1 MLLCIKFQKIRD
13 LNLEYFIAQRIAEH
27 SQDNKPSVMVRIA
40 VISVALSITVM
51 VLSLAVIMGFKKEI
65 TQRIIGVTSHLEV
78 VDISAIRGVTE
89 NPINYTPHLDSIIRS
104 IDGFQSLSPYAIKG
118 GIIKT
123 ADAVIGV
130 GLKGLTRE
138 DNFNFFRQYL
148 LQGDIPRVG
157 DSIRNKD
164 ILISKYTA
172 DKLMLGVGDKVE
184 MLFVE
189 SDRTPRRDR
198 FKVSGIYSTGMNEMD
213 KALIL
218 TDIRNVQRL
227 YGWSDREC
235 SGVEITTTNFDQ
247 SAQYGQTLDNALFT
261 DESGN
266 SINMIV
272 RSATD
277 IYPHIFD
284 WLKAHDVNA
293 VVIITI
299 MLLVAFFNVASAL
312 LILVI
317 ERIKMIGILKAMGM
331 NNRSL
336 RKLFL
341 FRALFITIKGI
352 LWGNG
357 AGLLL
362 CLIQKYFHLIKL
374 NSDGY
379 LLSEVPIDISLGWWV
394 TLNLGV
400 IVAILILL
408 IIPASIVSRIRP
420 EESIRYN

>member
-1 MLLCIKFQKIRD
+1 
-13 LNLEYFIAQRIAEH
+13 
-27 SQDNKPSVMVRIA
+27 
-40 VISVALSITVM
+40 
-51 VLSLAVIMGFKKEI
+51 
-65 TQRIIGVTSHLEV
+65 
-78 VDISAIRGVTE
+78 
-89 NPINYTPHLDSIIRS
+89 
-104 IDGFQSLSPYAIKG
+104 
-118 GIIKT
+118 
-123 ADAVIGV
+123 
-130 GLKGLTRE
+130 
-138 DNFNFFRQYL
+138 
-148 LQGDIPRVG
+148 
-157 DSIRNKD
+157 
-164 ILISKYTA
+164 
-172 DKLMLGVGDKVE
+172 
-184 MLFVE
+184 
-189 SDRTPRRDR
+189 
-198 FKVSGIYSTGMNEMD
+198 MNEMD

-341 FRALFITIKGI
+341 FRALFITLKGI

-379 LLSEVPIDISLGWWV
+379 LLSEVPIDITLGWWV
-394 TLNLGV
+394 ALNLGV